1 MRPGERVETPE
12 RLAQAG
18 LDDLRD
24 EVPLESLDN
33 VLGSSARRS
42 RTWPPNRTG
51 TSACSA
57 SIRGTRAAAPERS
70 LFDTALTV
78 SRTPDTPSSWR
89 RSQNAPSLS
98 TFRNGFELLLDDVE
112 PANGLRFRALRHAPR
127 P

>member
-57 SIRGTRAAAPERS
+57 SIRGTRAAASERS

-78 SRTPDTPSSWR
+78 PRTPGTPSSWR
-89 RSQNAPSLS
+89 RSQNAHPFS
-98 TFRNGFELLLDDVE
+98 FRDGFELLLDDVE